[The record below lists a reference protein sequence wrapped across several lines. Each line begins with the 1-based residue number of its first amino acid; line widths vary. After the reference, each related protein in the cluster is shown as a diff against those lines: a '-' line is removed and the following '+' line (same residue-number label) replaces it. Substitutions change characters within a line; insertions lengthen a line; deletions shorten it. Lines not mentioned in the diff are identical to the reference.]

1 MLRTLP
7 FCAFGAKP
15 VSCELQRAFGAIKCF
30 LKHFIGVQYESD
42 RISGLMKGGT
52 SVKPKRIALIPA
64 YEPDA
69 RLTVLAKEMADRG
82 FLVLIVDDGSGPVY
96 QPVFKAAGN
105 TATVLTHE
113 KNRGKGAALKTA
125 LAWIQENLDAP
136 YTVVTMDADGQHLPE
151 DAERICAAAEAEPEE
166 LILGGRRFAGRVPLR
181 SRFGNGVTRLVFRL
195 STGAKVHDTQTG
207 LRAFSHRLLGE
218 LREVKG
224 ERYEYEMNVLLRW
237 AREKRPLRE
246 LPIQTVYLDGNR
258 SSHFRALR
266 DSVRIYREILRF
278 SASSFL
284 SFLLDYGLFCLLSLL
299 TGRVVVSNVA
309 ARLISGSVNYTVNRK
324 LVFESRAG
332 VGTSLLQYA
341 VLAAGILGVNTLSL
355 WLLVTG
361 LGLNRYLAKILVETA
376 LFAASYL
383 VQKRWIFRVK
393 EAA

>member
-1 MLRTLP
+1 M
-7 FCAFGAKP
+7 
-15 VSCELQRAFGAIKCF
+15 
-30 LKHFIGVQYESD
+30 
-42 RISGLMKGGT
+42 
-52 SVKPKRIALIPA
+52 KPKRIALIPA
-64 YEPDA
+64 YEPDQ
-69 RLTVLAKEMADRG
+69 RLADLAKEMSERG
-82 FLVLIVDDGSGPVY
+82 FSVLIVDDGSGAAY
-96 QPVFKAAGN
+96 RPVFAAAARF
-105 TATVLTHE
+105 ATVLTHE

-125 LAWIQENLDAP
+125 LAWIEENLAAP
-136 YTVVTMDADGQHLPE
+136 HTVVTMDADGQHLPE
-151 DAERICAAAEAEPEE
+151 DAERICAAAEAEPEA

-181 SRFGNGVTRLVFRL
+181 SRFGNSVTRLVFRL
-195 STGAKVHDTQTG
+195 STGAKIYDTQTG
-207 LRAFSHRLLGE
+207 LRAFSDRLLGE
-218 LREVKG
+218 LRTVKG

-246 LPIQTVYLDGNR
+246 FPIQTVYLDGNR

-266 DSVRIYREILRF
+266 DSVRIYREILKF
-278 SASSFL
+278 SASSLL
-284 SFLLDYGLFCLLSLL
+284 SFLLDYGLFCLLSVR

-341 VLAAGILGVNTLSL
+341 LLAAGILGVNTLSL

-361 LGLNRYLAKILVETA
+361 LGLNRYLAKILVEAA

-383 VQKRWIFRVK
+383 IQKRWIFRGK